1 MTKLSAKEI
10 REMTTIEREKALLD
24 LRKELMVEKSA
35 SASGGQLDN
44 PAKIKN
50 LRRSIA
56 RMLTIIKQLD
66 LQ

>member
-1 MTKLSAKEI
+1 
-10 REMTTIEREKALLD
+10 MTTIEREKALLD